1 MNQVIESILQS
12 EDLPTPPGVALRL
25 LELYDNSEVE
35 ISEMADV
42 IGADPSLS
50 AKLINYCNSPM
61 LARQQPTTS
70 IQQAIVVI
78 GMRAVKILALSFSL
92 VQTAPSNRRGFDY
105 DAFWARS
112 LALAVVSKTFAKLGK
127 SSGDEEFLVGLML
140 GIGQVGLAHTFPAD
154 YSKLVTESLETGASL
169 IELERR
175 EWSIDHYQISAEL
188 MQHWSFPDE
197 LVQQVQ
203 AVAETDFEKLRRDAA
218 ERDFESQQLKTLALA
233 RQVVEMLFEPDLA
246 AEEVEKTQ
254 AMAENWFGI
263 KTDQFAEVFDNAT
276 QTWTEFAKLLSYEAA
291 EAQTFEQ
298 LERRALKGIA
308 RLSMGLHAEN
318 AAIQAQNAQLK
329 INATIDSLTGLKNRR
344 AFDEIATGEWERSKR
359 MQRPLA
365 LMMIDIDHFKIVND
379 THGHAVGDRALV
391 AVANALK
398 QHVRQYD
405 LIFRLGGEEFVVLL
419 PECDSQSAS
428 VAANRY
434 REAIE
439 KMEIPIEGGI
449 LKITASFGVAI
460 SRPSQASS
468 LDALLEEADELLYQ
482 AKNEGR
488 NRVCVQPSQPTQT
501 MPILPSHNPTVSQNA
516 PADRG

>member
-25 LELYDNSEVE
+25 LELYDNPEVE

-61 LARQQPTTS
+61 LGRRQPTTS
-70 IQQAIVVI
+70 IQQAIVAI

-92 VQTAPSNRRGFDY
+92 VQAVPSHRRGFDY

-112 LALAVVSKTFAKLGK
+112 LALAVVSKTFAKLGQ

-140 GIGQVGLAHTFPAD
+140 GIGQVGLAHTFPAE

-169 IELERR
+169 VELERR
-175 EWSIDHYQISAEL
+175 AWSIDHYQISAEL
-188 MQHWSFPDE
+188 MQHWSFPSE
-197 LVQQVQ
+197 LVRQVQ
-203 AVAETDFEKLRRDAA
+203 AVAEPDSEKLRLDGA
-218 ERDFESQQLKTLALA
+218 ERDPATLQIRTLALA

-254 AMAENWFGI
+254 TMAENWFGI

-276 QTWTEFAKLLSYEAA
+276 QAWTEFAKLLRYDAT

-329 INATIDSLTGLKNRR
+329 INATIDSLTGLRNRR
-344 AFDEIATGEWERSKR
+344 AYDEIATGEWERSKR
-359 MQRPLA
+359 MRRPLA
-365 LMMIDIDHFKIVND
+365 LMRIDIDHFKVVND

-391 AVANALK
+391 GVANALK

-405 LIFRLGGEEFVVLL
+405 LVFRLGGEEFVVLL
-419 PECDSQSAS
+419 PECDSKSALT
-428 VAANRY
+428 AANRY
-434 REAIE
+434 RDAIE
-439 KMEIPIEGGI
+439 KMEIPIEDGV

-460 SRPSQASS
+460 SRPSQSNS
-468 LDALLEEADELLYQ
+468 LDALLEEADKLLYR

-488 NRVCVQPSQPTQT
+488 NRVCLEIFQPTRTMPSLPSQNQ
-501 MPILPSHNPTVSQNA
+501 SVSQNA
-516 PADRG
+516 PADHG